1 MEIENERLSGCFIT
15 RSGPK
20 TFFRKE
26 KPMISQRKVYSI
38 PAFWI
43 LALPFILTFLF
54 AVPGPVSGAS
64 PILMKLSHQW
74 AKDDLR
80 DQWAHWFTK
89 GVEEKTKGSVKFE
102 IYPASALFKPHPQFD
117 AMRQGALDLA
127 VYHIAYAAGK
137 VPETMIT
144 MMPCLPRNYQEAMK
158 WRNAEIGKMVDK
170 MCEDNG
176 IKILSWGWMMGGIG
190 SKKKL
195 VALPTD
201 CQGLKMRGAGKA
213 TEEMLRFS
221 GASITSMPSTELY
234 FALQTGVLDALMTTY
249 SSFQSFRLYEVLD
262 HLVVGRQN
270 YVFSTLAGIV
280 ISNKTWAKLSPDQKK
295 DMLEVGRGIEKKF
308 HDEVMLEDE
317 KAADL
322 FSKKGVKIHYMTDA
336 EFKAWE
342 EASKNSAWKSFAEKV
357 KGGKRIIDAAIA
369 LR

>member
-1 MEIENERLSGCFIT
+1 
-15 RSGPK
+15 
-20 TFFRKE
+20 
-26 KPMISQRKVYSI
+26 MISVRKAPFLSLAWV
-38 PAFWI
+38 ALVI
-43 LALPFILTFLF
+43 LLGVPFVF
-54 AVPGPVSGAS
+54 ADRASAAPPV
-64 PILMKLSHQW
+64 LMKLSHQW
-74 AKDDLR
+74 AKGDLR
-80 DQWAHWFTK
+80 DQWANWFAK
-89 GVEEKTKGSVKFE
+89 GVEEKAKGSVKFE

-127 VYHIAYAAGK
+127 VYHTAYAAGK
-137 VPETMIT
+137 VPETLIT

-158 WRNAEIGKMVDK
+158 WREAEIGKMVNK

-195 VALPTD
+195 VPLPAE
-201 CQGLKMRGAGKA
+201 CKGLKMRGAGKA
-213 TEEMLRFS
+213 TEAMLRFS
-221 GASITSMPSTELY
+221 GASITSMPSTEVY

-262 HLVVGRQN
+262 HLVVGRTN
-270 YVFSTLAGIV
+270 FVFSTLCGIL
-280 ISNKTWAKLSPDQKK
+280 ISKKTWAKLSADQKK
-295 DMLEVGRGIEKKF
+295 AMLEVGRGIEKKF
-308 HDEVMLEDE
+308 HDAAMLEDE

-357 KGGKRIIDAAIA
+357 KNGKKIIDAAVA

>member
-1 MEIENERLSGCFIT
+1 MGDI
-15 RSGPK
+15 
-20 TFFRKE
+20 RK
-26 KPMISQRKVYSI
+26 KRNYWLTVVGVILLVLLCSI
-38 PAFWI
+38 LKASDNAW
-43 LALPFILTFLF
+43 
-54 AVPGPVSGAS
+54 GAS
-64 PILMKLSHQW
+64 PIILKLSHQW

-80 DQWAHWFTK
+80 DQWANWFTK
-89 GVEEKTKGSVKFE
+89 EVEEKTRGNLKFE

-117 AMRQGALDLA
+117 AMREGALDLA

-137 VPETMIT
+137 VPETLIT
-144 MMPCLPRNYQEAMK
+144 MMPCLPRNYEEAMK
-158 WRNAEIGKMVDK
+158 WRDAEIGKIVEK

-195 VALPTD
+195 VALPKD
-201 CQGLKMRGAGKA
+201 CKGMKMRGAGKS
-213 TEEMLRFS
+213 TEEMLRAS
-221 GASITSMPSTELY
+221 GAAITSMPSTELY

-262 HLVVGRQN
+262 YLVVGRTN

-280 ISNKTWAKLSPDQKK
+280 ISNKTWKKLNEDQKK
-295 DMLEVGRGIEKKF
+295 VMLEVGRGIEKRF
-308 HDEVMLEDE
+308 HQEVALEDE
-317 KAADL
+317 NAAKL
-322 FSKKGVKIHYMTDA
+322 FSQKGVKIHYMTDN

-357 KGGKRIIDAAIA
+357 KDGKRIIDAALA

>member
-1 MEIENERLSGCFIT
+1 MIRQRREACLSPIW
-15 RSGPK
+15 P
-20 TFFRKE
+20 
-26 KPMISQRKVYSI
+26 ILL
-38 PAFWI
+38 I
-43 LALPFILTFLF
+43 LALFSCAAADR
-54 AVPGPVSGAS
+54 AVAAP
-64 PILMKLSHQW
+64 PILMKFSHQW

-80 DQWAHWFTK
+80 DQWANWFAK
-89 GVEEKTKGSVKFE
+89 EVEEKAKGSVKFE

-158 WRNAEIGKMVDK
+158 WRDAEIGKMVDK

-195 VALPTD
+195 VALPAD
-201 CQGLKMRGAGKA
+201 GKGLKMRGAGKA
-213 TEEMLRFS
+213 TEDMLRFA

-262 HLVVGRQN
+262 HLVVGRDN
-270 YVFSTLAGIV
+270 YVFSTLCGIV
-280 ISNKTWAKLSPDQKK
+280 ISNKTWAKLNPDQKK
-295 DMLEVGRGIEKKF
+295 AMLEVGRGIEKKF
-308 HDEVMLEDE
+308 HDEVQQEDE

-322 FSKKGVKIHYMTDA
+322 FSKKGVKIHFMTDA

-342 EASKNSAWKSFAEKV
+342 EASKNSAWKTFAEQI
-357 KGGKRIIDAAIA
+357 KGGKKIIDAAVA

>member
-1 MEIENERLSGCFIT
+1 MIRRRKDALFTPVGVVLLVILFTFSFIPLD
-15 RSGPK
+15 RAAAAP
-20 TFFRKE
+20 
-26 KPMISQRKVYSI
+26 P
-38 PAFWI
+38 
-43 LALPFILTFLF
+43 L
-54 AVPGPVSGAS
+54 
-64 PILMKLSHQW
+64 LMKFSHQW

-80 DQWAHWFTK
+80 DQWATWFAK

-102 IYPASALFKPHPQFD
+102 IYPASALFKPNPQFD

-137 VPETMIT
+137 VPETLIT

-158 WRNAEIGKMVDK
+158 WREAEIGKIVEK

-195 VALPTD
+195 IALPKDTHA
-201 CQGLKMRGAGKA
+201 LKMRGAGKA
-213 TEEMLRFS
+213 TEDMLRAS

-262 HLVVGRQN
+262 HLVVGREN
-270 YVFSTLAGIV
+270 YVFSTLCGIV
-280 ISNKTWAKLSPDQKK
+280 ISTKTWAKLNADQKK
-295 DMLEVGRGIEKKF
+295 AMLEAGQGIERKF
-308 HDEVMLEDE
+308 HDEVRQEDE
-317 KAADL
+317 RAADL

-336 EFKAWE
+336 EFKSWE
-342 EASKNSAWKSFAEKV
+342 EASKSSAWKTFAEQV
-357 KGGKRIIDAAIA
+357 KGGKKIIDAALA
-369 LR
+369 QR

>member
-1 MEIENERLSGCFIT
+1 MIRRRKDARFIPV
-15 RSGPK
+15 GAVLLGILF
-20 TFFRKE
+20 TFSF
-26 KPMISQRKVYSI
+26 I
-38 PAFWI
+38 PLDRATAAPP
-43 LALPFILTFLF
+43 L
-54 AVPGPVSGAS
+54 
-64 PILMKLSHQW
+64 LMKFSHQW

-80 DQWAHWFTK
+80 DQWANWFAK

-102 IYPASALFKPHPQFD
+102 IYPASALFKPNPQFD

-137 VPETMIT
+137 VPETLIT

-158 WRNAEIGKMVDK
+158 WREAEIGKIVEK

-195 VALPTD
+195 ISLPKDT
-201 CQGLKMRGAGKA
+201 QALKMRGAGKA
-213 TEEMLRFS
+213 TEDMLRAS

-262 HLVVGRQN
+262 HLVVGREN
-270 YVFSTLAGIV
+270 YIFSTLCGIV
-280 ISNKTWAKLSPDQKK
+280 ISTKTWAKLNADQKK
-295 DMLEVGRGIEKKF
+295 AMMEAGQGIEKKF
-308 HDEVMLEDE
+308 HDEVRQEDE
-317 KAADL
+317 RAADL

-336 EFKAWE
+336 EFKTWE
-342 EASKNSAWKSFAEKV
+342 EASKNSAWKAFAEQV
-357 KGGKRIIDAAIA
+357 KGGKKIIDAALA

>member
-1 MEIENERLSGCFIT
+1 MIPR
-15 RSGPK
+15 RKPK
-20 TFFRKE
+20 R
-26 KPMISQRKVYSI
+26 SI
-38 PAFWI
+38 P
-43 LALPFILTFLF
+43 
-54 AVPGPVSGAS
+54 VGPVLLLLLSFFLSIPLDPATAA
-64 PILMKLSHQW
+64 PPLVMKFSHQW

-80 DQWAHWFTK
+80 DQWANWFAR

-102 IYPASALFKPHPQFD
+102 IYPASALFKPNPQFD

-158 WRNAEIGKMVDK
+158 WRDAEIGKIVEK
-170 MCEDNG
+170 MCEENG

-195 VALPTD
+195 IALPKDT
-201 CQGLKMRGAGKA
+201 QALKMRGAGKA
-213 TEEMLRFS
+213 TEDMLRAS
-221 GASITSMPSTELY
+221 GAAITSMPSTELY

-262 HLVVGRQN
+262 HLVVGRDN
-270 YVFSTLAGIV
+270 YVFSTLCGIV
-280 ISNKTWAKLSPDQKK
+280 VSTKTWAKLSADQKTA
-295 DMLEVGRGIEKKF
+295 MAEAGRGIEKKF
-308 HDEVMLEDE
+308 HEEVQQEDE
-317 KAADL
+317 RAADL
-322 FSKKGVKIHYMTDA
+322 FSKKGVKIHYMNDV

-342 EASKNSAWKSFAEKV
+342 DASRNSAWKTFAEQI
-357 KGGKRIIDAAIA
+357 KGGKKIIDAAIA

>member
-1 MEIENERLSGCFIT
+1 MKDIRNKRNYWL
-15 RSGPK
+15 K
-20 TFFRKE
+20 L
-26 KPMISQRKVYSI
+26 
-38 PAFWI
+38 FWV
-43 LALPFILTFLF
+43 TFLTLF
-54 AVPGPVSGAS
+54 CTTLKISNPSWSAS
-64 PILMKLSHQW
+64 PTILKLSHQW

-80 DQWAHWFTK
+80 DQWANWFTK
-89 GVEEKTKGSVKFE
+89 GVEEKTKGNLKFE

-117 AMRQGALDLA
+117 AMREGALDLA

-137 VPETMIT
+137 VPETLIT
-144 MMPCLPRNYQEAMK
+144 MMPCLPRNYEEAMK
-158 WRNAEIGKMVDK
+158 WRDAEIGKIIEK

-195 VALPTD
+195 VSMPKD
-201 CQGLKMRGAGKA
+201 CKGMKMRGAGKA

-221 GASITSMPSTELY
+221 GAAITSMPSTELY

-262 HLVVGRQN
+262 YLVVGRMN

-280 ISNKTWAKLSPDQKK
+280 ISNKTWKKLSEDQKK
-295 DMLEVGRGIEKKF
+295 FMIEIGREIEKRF
-308 HDEVMLEDE
+308 HQEVALEDE
-317 KAADL
+317 KAAQL
-322 FSKKGVKIHYMTDA
+322 FSQKGVKIHYMTDS

-357 KGGKRIIDAAIA
+357 KDGKRIIDAALS

>member
-1 MEIENERLSGCFIT
+1 
-15 RSGPK
+15 
-20 TFFRKE
+20 
-26 KPMISQRKVYSI
+26 MISGRKACSFLS
-38 PAFWI
+38 AWI
-43 LALPFILTFLF
+43 ALVIMMGVSLALFERALAAP
-54 AVPGPVSGAS
+54 
-64 PILMKLSHQW
+64 PILLKFSHQW

-80 DQWAHWFTK
+80 DQWANWFAK
-89 GVEEKTKGSVKFE
+89 GVGEKSKGSVTFE

-137 VPETMIT
+137 VPATMIT

-158 WRNAEIGKMVDK
+158 WRDAEIGKMVNK

-195 VALPTD
+195 VALPAD
-201 CQGLKMRGAGKA
+201 CKGLKMRGAGKA

-280 ISNKTWAKLSPDQKK
+280 ISNKTWEKLSADQKRVL
-295 DMLEVGRGIEKKF
+295 LEVGRGIEKKF
-308 HDEVMLEDE
+308 HDEVQQEDE

-342 EASKNSAWKSFAEKV
+342 EASRNSAWKSFGEKV
-357 KGGKRIIDAAIA
+357 KDGKRIIDAALA

>member
-1 MEIENERLSGCFIT
+1 MIRQ
-15 RSGPK
+15 
-20 TFFRKE
+20 RKE
-26 KPMISQRKVYSI
+26 SHIYRQGTLLFS
-38 PAFWI
+38 
-43 LALPFILTFLF
+43 LFILLSLIGTTQ
-54 AVPGPVSGAS
+54 APAAP
-64 PILMKLSHQW
+64 PILMKFSHQW

-80 DQWAHWFTK
+80 DQWANWFSK
-89 GVEEKTKGSVKFE
+89 GVEEKTRGAIKFE
-102 IYPASALFKPHPQFD
+102 IYPASALFKPNPQFD

-158 WRNAEIGKMVDK
+158 WRDAEIGKIVEK

-195 VALPTD
+195 IALPPDTR
-201 CQGLKMRGAGKA
+201 GMKMRGAGKA
-213 TEEMLRFS
+213 TEEMLRS
-221 GASITSMPSTELY
+221 AGAAITSMPSTELY
-234 FALQTGVLDALMTTY
+234 FALQSGVLDGLMTTY

-262 HLVVGRQN
+262 HLVVGRDN
-270 YVFSTLAGIV
+270 YVFSTLCGIV
-280 ISNKTWAKLSPDQKK
+280 ISTKTWAKLNAEQKK
-295 DMLEVGRGIEKKF
+295 AMLETGQGIEKRF
-308 HDEVMLEDE
+308 HDEVVQEDE

-342 EASKNSAWKSFAEKV
+342 EMSKNSAWKSFAEQI
-357 KGGKRIIDAAIA
+357 KGGKKIIDAAIA

>member
-1 MEIENERLSGCFIT
+1 MIRQRRESLLARPGAVLLASLFMIFI
-15 RSGPK
+15 
-20 TFFRKE
+20 
-26 KPMISQRKVYSI
+26 
-38 PAFWI
+38 
-43 LALPFILTFLF
+43 
-54 AVPGPVSGAS
+54 GAAQATAA
-64 PILMKLSHQW
+64 PPLLMKFSHQW

-80 DQWAHWFTK
+80 DQWANWFAK

-158 WRNAEIGKMVDK
+158 WRDAEIGKMVDK
-170 MCEDNG
+170 MCGDNG

-195 VALPTD
+195 VALPAD
-201 CQGLKMRGAGKA
+201 GKGLKMRGAGKA
-213 TEEMLRFS
+213 TEDMLRFS

-270 YVFSTLAGIV
+270 YVFSTLCGIV
-280 ISNKTWAKLSPDQKK
+280 ISNKTWAKLSGDQKK
-295 DMLEVGRGIEKKF
+295 AMMEVGRGIEKKF
-308 HDEVMLEDE
+308 HDEVMLEDD

-322 FSKKGVKIHYMTDA
+322 FSKKGVKVHYMTDA

-342 EASKNSAWKSFAEKV
+342 EASRNSAWKTFSEQI
-357 KGGKRIIDAAIA
+357 KGGKKIIDAAIA

>member
-1 MEIENERLSGCFIT
+1 MIDLRKDFRLGYLGIIFLT
-15 RSGPK
+15 V
-20 TFFRKE
+20 FFLIFTLGDRASAA
-26 KPMISQRKVYSI
+26 P
-38 PAFWI
+38 
-43 LALPFILTFLF
+43 
-54 AVPGPVSGAS
+54 PV
-64 PILMKLSHQW
+64 LLKLSHQW

-80 DQWAHWFTK
+80 DQWANWFAK
-89 GVEEKTKGSVKFE
+89 GVEERTKGGMKFE

-117 AMRQGALDLA
+117 AMRGGALDLA

-144 MMPCLPRNYQEAMK
+144 MMPCLPRNYPEAMK
-158 WRNAEIGKMVDK
+158 WRDAEIGRMVEK

-195 VALPTD
+195 VALPANSK
-201 CQGLKMRGAGKA
+201 GLKMRGAGKA
-213 TEEMLRFS
+213 TEEMLQAA

-234 FALQTGVLDALMTTY
+234 FALHTGVLDALMTTY

-262 HLVVGRQN
+262 HLVVGRAN

-280 ISNKTWAKLSPDQKK
+280 ISNKTWEKLSKDQKK
-295 DMLEVGRGIEKKF
+295 VMLEVGRGIEKKF
-308 HDEVMLEDE
+308 HDEVMLEDD

-342 EASKNSAWKSFAEKV
+342 EASRNSAWKSFAEKV
-357 KGGKRIIDAAIA
+357 KDGKRIIDAAFA

>member
-1 MEIENERLSGCFIT
+1 
-15 RSGPK
+15 
-20 TFFRKE
+20 
-26 KPMISQRKVYSI
+26 MISVRRAYSVF
-38 PAFWI
+38 PVWI
-43 LALPFILTFLF
+43 VALPILLTVLF
-54 AVPGPVSGAS
+54 AVADRVSAA
-64 PILMKLSHQW
+64 PPMLMKFSHQW

-80 DQWAHWFTK
+80 DQWANWFSK
-89 GVEEKTKGSVKFE
+89 GVEEKTKGAVKFE
-102 IYPASALFKPHPQFD
+102 IYPASALFKPNPQFD

-158 WRNAEIGKMVDK
+158 WRDAEIGKIVEK

-195 VALPTD
+195 IALPPDTR
-201 CQGLKMRGAGKA
+201 GMKMRGAGKA
-213 TEEMLRFS
+213 TEDMLRS
-221 GASITSMPSTELY
+221 AGAAITSMPSTELY
-234 FALQTGVLDALMTTY
+234 FALQSGVLDGLMTTY

-262 HLVVGRQN
+262 HLIVGRQN
-270 YVFSTLAGIV
+270 YVFSTLCGIV
-280 ISNKTWAKLSPDQKK
+280 ISTKTWAKLNAEQKK
-295 DMLEVGRGIEKKF
+295 AMLETGQGIEKKF
-308 HDEVMLEDE
+308 HDEVIQEDE

-342 EASKNSAWKSFAEKV
+342 EMSKNSAWKTFAEQI
-357 KGGKRIIDAAIA
+357 KGGKKIIDAAIA

>member
-1 MEIENERLSGCFIT
+1 
-15 RSGPK
+15 
-20 TFFRKE
+20 
-26 KPMISQRKVYSI
+26 MISVRKASSLSLAWV
-38 PAFWI
+38 ALVI
-43 LALPFILTFLF
+43 LLGGPFVF
-54 AVPGPVSGAS
+54 ADRASAAPPV
-64 PILMKLSHQW
+64 LMKLSHQW
-74 AKDDLR
+74 AKGDLR
-80 DQWAHWFTK
+80 DQWANWFAK
-89 GVEEKTKGSVKFE
+89 GAEEKAKGSMKFE

-137 VPETMIT
+137 VPETLIT

-158 WRNAEIGKMVDK
+158 WRDAEIGKMVNQ

-176 IKILSWGWMMGGIG
+176 IKMLSWGWMMGGIG

-195 VALPTD
+195 VALPAD
-201 CQGLKMRGAGKA
+201 VKGLKMRGAGKA

-234 FALQTGVLDALMTTY
+234 FALQTGVLDAMMTTY

-270 YVFSTLAGIV
+270 YVFSTLCGIV
-280 ISNKTWAKLSPDQKK
+280 ISNKTWAKLGADQKK
-295 DMLEVGRGIEKKF
+295 VMMEAGRGIEKKF

-322 FSKKGVKIHYMTDA
+322 FSKKGVKIHYMTDP

-342 EASKNSAWKSFAEKV
+342 EASKNSAWKTFAEKV
-357 KGGKRIIDAAIA
+357 KGGKKIIDAAVA

>member
-1 MEIENERLSGCFIT
+1 
-15 RSGPK
+15 
-20 TFFRKE
+20 
-26 KPMISQRKVYSI
+26 MISVRK
-38 PAFWI
+38 AFSLSLAWVALVII
-43 LALPFILTFLF
+43 LGVPFVF
-54 AVPGPVSGAS
+54 ADRAFAAPPV
-64 PILMKLSHQW
+64 LMKLSHQW

-80 DQWAHWFTK
+80 DQWANWFAK
-89 GVEEKTKGSVKFE
+89 GVEEKAKGSMKFE

-158 WRNAEIGKMVDK
+158 WRDAEIGKMVDK

-195 VALPTD
+195 VALPAD
-201 CQGLKMRGAGKA
+201 GKGLKMRGAGKA

-221 GASITSMPSTELY
+221 GASITSMPSTEVY

-270 YVFSTLAGIV
+270 YVFSTLCGIV
-280 ISNKTWAKLSPDQKK
+280 ISNKTWAKLPPDQKK
-295 DMLEVGRGIEKKF
+295 NMLEVGRGIEKKF
-308 HDEVMLEDE
+308 HDEVMLEDD

-357 KGGKRIIDAAIA
+357 KGGKKIIDAAVV

>member
-1 MEIENERLSGCFIT
+1 MAKGRDFRSFCFNRVIITVIFMTAIFLLSTQVI
-15 RSGPK
+15 
-20 TFFRKE
+20 
-26 KPMISQRKVYSI
+26 
-38 PAFWI
+38 
-43 LALPFILTFLF
+43 
-54 AVPGPVSGAS
+54 AS
-64 PILMKLSHQW
+64 AQTLLKLSHQW

-80 DQWAHWFTK
+80 DQWANWFTK
-89 GVEEKTKGSVKFE
+89 EVQEKTKGAIKFE
-102 IYPASALFKPHPQFD
+102 IYPASSLFKPHPQFD

-144 MMPCLPRNYQEAMK
+144 MMPCLPRNYEEAMK
-158 WRNAEIGKMVDK
+158 WRDAEIGKMVEK
-170 MCEDNG
+170 TCEDNG

-195 VALPTD
+195 ISAPEHVK
-201 CQGLKMRGAGKA
+201 GLKMRGAGKA

-262 HLVVGRQN
+262 YLVVGRQN

-280 ISNKTWAKLSPDQKK
+280 ISNKTWAKLNPEHKK
-295 DMLEVGRGIEKKF
+295 IMLEVGRGIEKKF
-308 HDEVMLEDE
+308 HEEVMREDE
-317 KAADL
+317 NAAKL
-322 FSKKGVKIHYMTDA
+322 FSNKGVKIHYMTDM

-342 EASKNSAWKSFAEKV
+342 EASKRSAWKSFTEQIKD
-357 KGGKRIIDAAIA
+357 GKKIIEAALA
-369 LR
+369 HR